1 VTFADTAD
9 ASPELA
15 WDVMIAANSCPSCS
29 RLIRLAMGVLGL
41 KKAVQLAAMIDWVE
55 ELADAAGE
63 LADAAG
69 ELADAAGEDV
79 FGAELVLLLP
89 QAATPAPRTHARK
102 IPHSA
107 L

>member
-29 RLIRLAMGVLGL
+29 RLIGLAMGVLGL

-55 ELADAAGE
+55 E

-102 IPHSA
+102 ILDSA